1 MADCALGMWPGSL
14 RWTNSSRSYRAPRGI
29 SNLLLPLCC
38 CGENVHTLRDLF
50 SSERPTLALQSLLC
64 ATAEHT
70 SVVVRRVSVLSLL
83 LQGELALR
91 LPRNVGRAWVV
102 LCLVIQAYLPNR
114 QVTGSTSFLAP
125 PLRLAGFVRGQK

>member
-1 MADCALGMWPGSL
+1 M
-14 RWTNSSRSYRAPRGI
+14 
-29 SNLLLPLCC
+29 
-38 CGENVHTLRDLF
+38 HTLRDLF

-102 LCLVIQAYLPNR
+102 LCLVIVCSSRDGAGACSLGQRLHVASIVR
-114 QVTGSTSFLAP
+114 RSVRSTVHTNIQGKSA
-125 PLRLAGFVRGQK
+125 FVA